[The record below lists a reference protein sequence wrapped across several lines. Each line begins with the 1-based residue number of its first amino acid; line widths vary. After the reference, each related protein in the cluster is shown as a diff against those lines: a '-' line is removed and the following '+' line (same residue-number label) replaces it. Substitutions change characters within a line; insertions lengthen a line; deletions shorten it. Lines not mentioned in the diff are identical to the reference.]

1 MAWSIGHSLIVVL
14 ALLLGLAAGWLL
26 RGRRGVQGKS
36 IVEGDPVAGLAVI
49 STPTPAATTD
59 EVQPAAAVDPAPTAV
74 ADEPVPVDT
83 VSAPAAVTATDG
95 PTPVPVPTEAP
106 STIDP
111 ADMALTEPPPP
122 VPAAE
127 QSDPAELR
135 SEPVVESTPEPVA
148 VDEQP
153 APAAVVAPRRPAD
166 DLPPADSAP
175 LDSTP
180 ADEPLPVTP
189 ADEPVAATPADEPVA
204 ATPADEPLPVS
215 PADDAE
221 TRATVADPAEVPVTT
236 DAVDVDPVD
245 AHRVDA
251 ESADAD
257 AVHTNAASTDPDA
270 DAESVRAA
278 VAMPPVR
285 PTVSATPPV
294 RSTVDTAIGA
304 YEGDPTGPAD
314 DFRRIQGIGPKMA
327 AALQDAGVRTYGQLG
342 ELDEPAL
349 RDLIRAAG
357 LRAAPGLASWPQQAR
372 VLAGAGEEMAAV
384 LPNSNQA

>member
-59 EVQPAAAVDPAPTAV
+59 EPRPAAAVDPAPTAV

-83 VSAPAAVTATDG
+83 VSAPAPVTDADVPA
-95 PTPVPVPTEAP
+95 PTPVPADAP
-106 STIDP
+106 SAVDP
-111 ADMALTEPPPP
+111 SDMALTEPPPP
-122 VPAAE
+122 VPVAEPDADELRPEPAAE
-127 QSDPAELR
+127 
-135 SEPVVESTPEPVA
+135 STREPVA
-148 VDEQP
+148 VDEQH
-153 APAAVVAPRRPAD
+153 APTAVVAPRKPAD
-166 DLPPADSAP
+166 DLPPVDTTP
-175 LDSTP
+175 VDTTP
-180 ADEPLPVTP
+180 ADDLDAGT
-189 ADEPVAATPADEPVA
+189 
-204 ATPADEPLPVS
+204 
-215 PADDAE
+215 PADDAR
-221 TRATVADPAEVPVTT
+221 TSASAIDPEPATT
-236 DAVDVDPVD
+236 DAATAEPVDTRPADVEPATSDATLAGPVDADPVD
-245 AHRVDA
+245 A
-251 ESADAD
+251 EPELS
-257 AVHTNAASTDPDA
+257 
-270 DAESVRAA
+270 A
-278 VAMPPVR
+278 VATPPVR
-285 PTVSATPPV
+285 PTDTATPPV
-294 RSTVDTAIGA
+294 RSADDTSITS

-342 ELDEPAL
+342 DLDEPAL

-372 VLAGAGEEMAAV
+372 VLAGASDQMTAV

>member
-26 RGRRGVQGKS
+26 RGRRGVQGNS

-49 STPTPAATTD
+49 STPTTAATTD

-83 VSAPAAVTATDG
+83 VSAPAAVTAPDG

-127 QSDPAELR
+127 QSEPAELR
-135 SEPVVESTPEPVA
+135 SEPVVDSTPEPVA
-148 VDEQP
+148 VEEQP
-153 APAAVVAPRRPAD
+153 APAAVVAPRKPAD
-166 DLPPADSAP
+166 DLPPVDSTP

-180 ADEPLPVTP
+180 ADEPIAATP
-189 ADEPVAATPADEPVA
+189 ADEALPATPADEPVA
-204 ATPADEPLPVS
+204 ATPAD
-215 PADDAE
+215 DAE
-221 TRATVADPAEVPVTT
+221 TSAKVADPAPVEAPVTT

-251 ESADAD
+251 ESVDAD
-257 AVHTNAASTDPDA
+257 AVHTNAVSTDADA
-270 DAESVRAA
+270 ESVDAESVRAA
-278 VAMPPVR
+278 VATPPGR

-294 RSTVDTAIGA
+294 RSTADTAIST

>member
-59 EVQPAAAVDPAPTAV
+59 EVQPAAAVDRPDRRRGRAGA
-74 ADEPVPVDT
+74 VDT
-83 VSAPAAVTATDG
+83 VSAPAAVTAADG

-153 APAAVVAPRRPAD
+153 APAAVVAPRQPAD
-166 DLPPADSAP
+166 DLPSVDSTP
-175 LDSTP
+175 LDSAP

-189 ADEPVAATPADEPVA
+189 ANEPVAVTS
-204 ATPADEPLPVS
+204 ADEPLAAS

-221 TRATVADPAEVPVTT
+221 NRATVADPAEAPVTT
-236 DAVDVDPVD
+236 DAADVDPVD
-245 AHRVDA
+245 AHRVDADSADA

-257 AVHTNAASTDPDA
+257 AVHTNAVSTDA
-270 DAESVRAA
+270 DAESERAA
-278 VAMPPVR
+278 VATPPVR

-294 RSTVDTAIGA
+294 RSTADTAIST

-342 ELDEPAL
+342 DLDEPAL

-372 VLAGAGEEMAAV
+372 VLAGAGAEMAAM

>member
-1 MAWSIGHSLIVVL
+1 MVL

-26 RGRRGVQGKS
+26 RGRRGVQGNS

-83 VSAPAAVTATDG
+83 VSAPAAVTAADG

-111 ADMALTEPPPP
+111 GDMALTEAPPP

-127 QSDPAELR
+127 QPDPAELR
-135 SEPVVESTPEPVA
+135 SEPVVESTPEPVE

-153 APAAVVAPRRPAD
+153 APAAVIAPRKPAD
-166 DLPPADSAP
+166 DLPHVDSTP

-180 ADEPLPVTP
+180 ADD
-189 ADEPVAATPADEPVA
+189 AVAATPADDAVA
-204 ATPADEPLPVS
+204 ATPADDAVAAT
-215 PADDAE
+215 PADDVE
-221 TRATVADPAEVPVTT
+221 TRATVADPAEAPVTT
-236 DAVDVDPVD
+236 DAVDVDPAD
-245 AHRVDA
+245 SHRVDA
-251 ESADAD
+251 KSTDAD
-257 AVHTNAASTDPDA
+257 AVHTNAVSTDA
-270 DAESVRAA
+270 DAESVDTEPVHAA
-278 VAMPPVR
+278 VATPPVR

-294 RSTVDTAIGA
+294 RSTADTAIST

-342 ELDEPAL
+342 DLDEPAL

-384 LPNSNQA
+384 LPSSNQA